1 MKGTTKAKRLPADLQ
16 TAVDI
21 QFQRSE
27 NKARRPC
34 EHDHTAERCQK
45 CTKYGLDCHTYCK
58 FGIYEPYLL
67 QVWLIVPNLQQV
79 WQRCSGST
87 IMTTQLAAFSAALF
101 RQHQISSTKAIK
113 ELQVFHTQNQSHPHD
128 RWLCVSCVSRAQQAK
143 ALNKLWG
150 GISH

>member
-1 MKGTTKAKRLPADLQ
+1 MRSTTKAKRLPADLQ

-45 CTKYGLDCHTYCK
+45 CAKYGLDCHTYCK

-67 QVWLIVPNLQQV
+67 PVWLIAPNLLQV

-101 RQHQISSTKAIK
+101 RQHQIDSTKAIK
-113 ELQVFHTQNQSHPHD
+113 EFQI
-128 RWLCVSCVSRAQQAK
+128 SRAKTK
-143 ALNKLWG
+143 ATHIAGSFMFRALLVLNRLKP
-150 GISH
+150 